1 MFRRTERGNS
11 MFLGLSDF
19 GIILAYVLCILS
31 TLLCV
36 VYGIVNWNKGG
47 EDESVQIKEESE
59 WESKQNKI
67 DEEL

>member
-1 MFRRTERGNS
+1 

-19 GIILAYVLCILS
+19 GIISAYVLCILS

-47 EDESVQIKEESE
+47 EDESVQITEESE
-59 WESKQNKI
+59 WESKQNII

>member
-1 MFRRTERGNS
+1 

-19 GIILAYVLCILS
+19 GIISAYVLCILS

-47 EDESVQIKEESE
+47 EDESVQITEESE
-59 WESKQNKI
+59 CESKQNEI

>member
-1 MFRRTERGNS
+1 

-19 GIILAYVLCILS
+19 GIISAYVLCILS

-47 EDESVQIKEESE
+47 EDESVQITEESE
-59 WESKQNKI
+59 WESKQNEI